1 METWFKE
8 HVPNYY
14 VFVDD
19 SLQACPE
26 LKDWTKVANQIVK
39 EKTF

>member
-8 HVPNYY
+8 HVPSYY

-19 SLQACPE
+19 SFQGFVE
-26 LKDWTKVANQIVK
+26 LTDWTKVANQIVK
-39 EKTF
+39 EKAF